1 MGNPHEMS
9 ARSKIPWLLILAAA
23 LVVSGVVVVLH
34 TVVKGRS
41 FDRTVQLSN
50 STYLRLHGTPTWGPD
65 SGSEWEVLYPTEA
78 LGKRRPVG
86 GAVIGLAATM
96 AISWLVLW
104 GGSVSS
110 HCTNNGVVS
119 SWCNRRP

>member
-1 MGNPHEMS
+1 MGNPHEMG

-65 SGSEWEVLYPTEA
+65 SGSEWEVLYRD
-78 LGKRRPVG
+78 GS
-86 GAVIGLAATM
+86 
-96 AISWLVLW
+96 SWEKAGSWW
-104 GGSVSS
+104 GGDWFGGNDGNIVA
-110 HCTNNGVVS
+110 CPLGRQRVIALY
-119 SWCNRRP
+119 